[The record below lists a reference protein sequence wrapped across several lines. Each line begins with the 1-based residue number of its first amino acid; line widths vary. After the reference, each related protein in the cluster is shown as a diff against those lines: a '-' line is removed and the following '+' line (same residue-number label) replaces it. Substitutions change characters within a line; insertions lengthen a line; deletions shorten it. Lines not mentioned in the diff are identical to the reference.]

1 MKKTIASTAI
11 ALLLPI
17 WLSAQNN
24 LSVQVKNEHGNPLIG
39 ASVKIRGSLLSGQTN
54 AQGEVQLKHLKD
66 GKSLLSVSYLGY
78 KTQEK
83 EIDLSQD
90 GKLELVLKPEGF
102 LTDEVIVQAT
112 RASENAATTFKN
124 LSKDDIAKNNMGRE
138 VSYLLNQTPSV
149 VVSSDAGAG
158 IGHTS
163 LTIRGSDAAR
173 TNVTLNGIPY
183 NDPESLGSFWVNMPD
198 FSSSIDNIQIQRGVG
213 TSTNGAGA
221 FGASINIQTNTREDT
236 AYAELDN
243 SFGSY
248 ETVKNTVKIGTG
260 LMNNKFSFDGRLSRV
275 LSDGYMDHGEADRA
289 ADLKS
294 FFVGGAWYGE
304 TSLLRANVFSGT
316 QKTYQAW
323 NGVPEELLKI
333 DRTYNEFTYK
343 NQTDNYLQTHYQLL
357 YSNSLS
363 SKLLLNGALHY
374 TRGEGYYEEFKKKQK
389 FSDYQLDNVVIGGET
404 IEKTDLIRQRW
415 LKSDFYGMTYS
426 LRYTPLGNLNLTLGG
441 AYNTYKGDHFGEI
454 IWAQY
459 ASNGSH
465 GGRYYDNDATKKD
478 FNSYI
483 KADYR
488 YNNVSLFADLQY
500 RNVDYSYQ
508 GVNRDLSFL
517 QKQVNLNFFN
527 PKVGLSVNFDN
538 NSLAYASL
546 AVANKEP
553 IRRDYTDALPGE
565 NPNSE
570 RLTDIEAGYKI
581 NSNSFNIGIN
591 GYPMLYK
598 DQLVT
603 TGFIND
609 VGAPVRENV
618 SKSYRSGIELD
629 AKWKPIE
636 EFTWSAAAA
645 FSKSII
651 NDYTYYVDIYDEDVK
666 GNWLIVDQKVET
678 LKNTTIAMSPNV
690 VLSNEFSY
698 QPISNV
704 EIAFISKYVGR
715 QFLDNTASND
725 KSISPFFVNDL
736 RLHYNTTFKGLKN
749 VGLTLRVNN
758 LFDELYEANGY
769 TFGYYNPSGAL
780 ETYNYYFPQAT
791 RNFML
796 GLNMRF

>member
-17 WLSAQNN
+17 WLLAQNT
-24 LSVQVKNEHGNPLIG
+24 LSVKVKNENGNPLIG
-39 ASVKIRGSLLSGQTN
+39 ASVHVKGSLLSGQTN
-54 AQGEVQLKHLKD
+54 SEGEVQLRNLKRSD
-66 GKSLLSVSYLGY
+66 HLLSISYLGY
-78 KTQEK
+78 ETQEK
-83 EIDLSQD
+83 RVELTQSEITI
-90 GKLELVLKPEGF
+90 VLKAEAF

-112 RASENAATTFKN
+112 RASGNAATTFKN
-124 LSKDDIAKNNMGRE
+124 LSKEDIAKNNMGQE

-158 IGHTS
+158 IGHTGV
-163 LTIRGSDAAR
+163 TIRGSDAAR

-183 NDPESLGSFWVNMPD
+183 NDPESLGTFWVNMPD

-213 TSTNGAGA
+213 TSTNGAAA
-221 FGASINIQTNTREDT
+221 FGASINIQTNTRQDT

-248 ETVKNTVKIGTG
+248 QTVKNTVKLGTG
-260 LMNNKFSFDGRLSRV
+260 LINNKFSFDGRLSRV
-275 LSDGYMDHGEADRA
+275 LSDGYMDHGDADRA

-294 FFVGGAWYGE
+294 FFVSGAWYGE
-304 TSLLRANVFSGT
+304 SSLLRANVFSGT

-323 NGVPEELLKI
+323 NGVPEELLKT

-343 NQTDNYLQTHYQLL
+343 DQTDNYLQTHYQLL

-363 SKLLLNGALHY
+363 PSLLLNGALHY
-374 TRGEGYYEEFKKKQK
+374 TRGEGYYEEFKKGQK
-389 FSDYQLDNVVIGGET
+389 FSSYQLDNVEIGGET
-404 IEKTDLIRQRW
+404 ITKTDLIRQRW
-415 LKSDFYGMTYS
+415 LRSDFYGTTYS
-426 LRYTPLGNLNLTLGG
+426 LRYTPLSNLNLTLGG
-441 AYNTYKGDHFGEI
+441 AYNIYKGDHFGEV

-459 ASNGSH
+459 ASNGNL
-465 GGRYYDNDATKKD
+465 GDRYYDNDATKKD
-478 FNSYI
+478 FNSYL

-488 YNNVSLFADLQY
+488 IHSVSLFADLQY

-517 QKQVNLNFFN
+517 QKQVKLNFFN

-538 NSLAYASL
+538 NSLAYASV

-565 NPNSE
+565 NPNPE
-570 RLTDIEAGYKI
+570 HLTDVEAGYKI
-581 NSNSFNIGIN
+581 NSNNFNIGIN
-591 GYPMLYK
+591 GYMMLYK

-609 VGAPVRENV
+609 VGAAVRENV

-629 AKWKPIE
+629 AKWKPIK

-645 FSKSII
+645 FSKNII
-651 NDYTYYVDIYDEDVK
+651 NDYTYYVDVYDEDNN
-666 GNWLIVDQKVET
+666 GDWIVVDPKVET

-690 VLSNEFSY
+690 VLSNEFAY

-704 EIAFISKYVGR
+704 EFAFISKYVGR

-736 RLHYNTTFKGLKN
+736 RLHYTTTFKGLKN

-769 TFGYYNPSGAL
+769 TFGYYNPDGAL

-796 GLNMRF
+796 GLNVRF